1 MTKLRVAVVTRFPYT
16 QAEAFSGLVQVS
28 LRLCNALV
36 QRDDIDLHV
45 VSISDKI
52 TKIEQRQQNGYTVTF
67 LPRGT
72 GAIYYGSLCFSAAF
86 AIRQTLHHL
95 KPDVVHAQAVAETVI
110 GSILSDLPTVT
121 TIHGVYQFE
130 TASEGSSLEAKIARR
145 IIVLNERWYVRRV
158 KDVIS
163 CSPYVTRFV
172 QQRNPNARFYD
183 ISNPIDPAFFTVDI
197 QQTKPQPHTILLLGS
212 VSHRKGHD
220 VMVKALSLLT
230 KDFPDIQLSIVGN
243 EVEAAFVST
252 VKQMIHDNHLSSHVR
267 WLGSISQEQLLEE
280 MKQHQIVCLPSRGET
295 LPMALSQ
302 AMTVGNLC
310 VASDAGGIPDM
321 IQDGINGFLF
331 PSENAT
337 ALAETL
343 TTVMNLSHEQI
354 ERLRQQNRAFA
365 EKTYNPDSV
374 AQQSVDVYRTVL
386 QRKS

>member
-1 MTKLRVAVVTRFPYT
+1 
-16 QAEAFSGLVQVS
+16 
-28 LRLCNALV
+28 
-36 QRDDIDLHV
+36 
-45 VSISDKI
+45 
-52 TKIEQRQQNGYTVTF
+52 
-67 LPRGT
+67 
-72 GAIYYGSLCFSAAF
+72 
-86 AIRQTLHHL
+86 
-95 KPDVVHAQAVAETVI
+95 
-110 GSILSDLPTVT
+110 
-121 TIHGVYQFE
+121 
-130 TASEGSSLEAKIARR
+130 
-145 IIVLNERWYVRRV
+145 
-158 KDVIS
+158 
-163 CSPYVTRFV
+163 
-172 QQRNPNARFYD
+172 
-183 ISNPIDPAFFTVDI
+183 
-197 QQTKPQPHTILLLGS
+197 
-212 VSHRKGHD
+212 
-220 VMVKALSLLT
+220 MVKALSLLT
-230 KDFPDIQLSIVGN
+230 KDFPDIQVSIVGN

-267 WLGSISQEQLLEE
+267 WLGSIPQEQLLEE